1 MNQDAL
7 ERLRNRAKPTVQSR
21 DLSTIPSVSK
31 NEESSQNQKHEAP
44 LIQDEGVAKEAES
57 FADDRH
63 NFVDISDSSNH
74 DVKISTTTDVS
85 KTSPLAIPAQD
96 ELSSSSMDI
105 KTKQSTIRLEQ
116 KLSQKLSQ
124 KCQEEEISREVFLE
138 ALFVYFENHKSIQSK
153 VLAEARKR
161 DRQRQKIAN
170 YRRAR
175 SMIERFGKDA
185 GLEGASSPPAVR
197 NE

>member
-31 NEESSQNQKHEAP
+31 NEEISNRETSVTFNTVK
-44 LIQDEGVAKEAES
+44 
-57 FADDRH
+57 
-63 NFVDISDSSNH
+63 DISNSSNQ
-74 DVKISTTTDVS
+74 DSEISTISDVEAVSQPS
-85 KTSPLAIPAQD
+85 KLASN

-116 KLSQKLSQ
+116 KLSQRLSQ
-124 KCQEEEISREVFLE
+124 QCQEEEISREVFLE

-153 VLAEARKR
+153 VLQEARKR
-161 DRQRQKIAN
+161 DKQRQKIAN
-170 YRRAR
+170 YRRAK
-175 SMIERFGKDA
+175 SMIERFG
-185 GLEGASSPPAVR
+185 S
-197 NE
+197 

>member
-31 NEESSQNQKHEAP
+31 NEEISNREAS
-44 LIQDEGVAKEAES
+44 VTTNTVK
-57 FADDRH
+57 
-63 NFVDISDSSNH
+63 DISDSSNQ
-74 DVKISTTTDVS
+74 DLEISTIADVEAVSQPS
-85 KTSPLAIPAQD
+85 KLASN

-116 KLSQKLSQ
+116 KLSQRLSQ
-124 KCQEEEISREVFLE
+124 QCQEEEISREVFLE

-153 VLAEARKR
+153 VLQEARKR
-161 DRQRQKIAN
+161 DKQRQKIAN
-170 YRRAR
+170 YRRAK
-175 SMIERFGKDA
+175 SMIERFGS
-185 GLEGASSPPAVR
+185 E
-197 NE
+197 

>member
-31 NEESSQNQKHEAP
+31 NEETSNREAS
-44 LIQDEGVAKEAES
+44 VTFNTVK
-57 FADDRH
+57 
-63 NFVDISDSSNH
+63 DISDSSNQ
-74 DVKISTTTDVS
+74 DSEISTIADVEAVSQPS
-85 KTSPLAIPAQD
+85 KLASN

-116 KLSQKLSQ
+116 KLSQRLSQ
-124 KCQEEEISREVFLE
+124 QCQEEEISREVFLE

-153 VLAEARKR
+153 VLQEARKR

-170 YRRAR
+170 YRRAK
-175 SMIERFGKDA
+175 SMIERFGS
-185 GLEGASSPPAVR
+185 E
-197 NE
+197 

>member
-31 NEESSQNQKHEAP
+31 NEEISNREASVT
-44 LIQDEGVAKEAES
+44 INTVK
-57 FADDRH
+57 
-63 NFVDISDSSNH
+63 DISDSSNQ
-74 DVKISTTTDVS
+74 DSEISTITDVEAVSQPS
-85 KTSPLAIPAQD
+85 KLASN

-116 KLSQKLSQ
+116 KLSQRLSQ
-124 KCQEEEISREVFLE
+124 QCQEEEISREVFLE

-153 VLAEARKR
+153 VLQEARKR
-161 DRQRQKIAN
+161 DKQRQKIAN
-170 YRRAR
+170 YRRAK
-175 SMIERFGKDA
+175 SMIERFGS
-185 GLEGASSPPAVR
+185 E
-197 NE
+197 

>member
-21 DLSTIPSVSK
+21 DLSTIPSVNK
-31 NEESSQNQKHEAP
+31 NEESSQKPEVSV
-44 LIQDEGVAKEAES
+44 IQEERVAKEAES
-57 FADDRH
+57 LAYDRH
-63 NFVDISDSSNH
+63 NLKDISNSSNQ
-74 DVKISTTTDVS
+74 DVEISSTTDA
-85 KTSPLAIPAQD
+85 LNAIPALD
-96 ELSSSSMDI
+96 ELSSPSMDI

-153 VLAEARKR
+153 VLAEARQR

-170 YRRAR
+170 YRRAK
-175 SMIERFGKDA
+175 SMIERFG
-185 GLEGASSPPAVR
+185 

>member
-31 NEESSQNQKHEAP
+31 NEEISNREASVT
-44 LIQDEGVAKEAES
+44 INTVK
-57 FADDRH
+57 
-63 NFVDISDSSNH
+63 DISDSSNQ
-74 DVKISTTTDVS
+74 DSEISTIADVEAVSQPS
-85 KTSPLAIPAQD
+85 KLASN

-116 KLSQKLSQ
+116 KLSQRLSQ
-124 KCQEEEISREVFLE
+124 QCQEEEISREVFLE

-153 VLAEARKR
+153 VLQEARKR
-161 DRQRQKIAN
+161 DQQRQKIAN
-170 YRRAR
+170 YRRAKL
-175 SMIERFGKDA
+175 MIERFGS
-185 GLEGASSPPAVR
+185 E
-197 NE
+197 

>member
-21 DLSTIPSVSK
+21 DLSTIPSTT
-31 NEESSQNQKHEAP
+31 NNDESLPRENSVILDEA
-44 LIQDEGVAKEAES
+44 ATTNK
-57 FADDRH
+57 ADTACDGTKI
-63 NFVDISDSSNH
+63 VDILDSSNQ
-74 DVKISTTTDVS
+74 DVEISATTDAVR
-85 KTSPLAIPAQD
+85 KSPLPVSTLND
-96 ELSSSSMDI
+96 LSSSSMDI

-138 ALFVYFENHKSIQSK
+138 ALFMYFENHKSIQSK

-170 YRRAR
+170 YRRAK
-175 SMIERFGKDA
+175 SMIERFG
-185 GLEGASSPPAVR
+185 

>member
-31 NEESSQNQKHEAP
+31 NEETSNREAS
-44 LIQDEGVAKEAES
+44 VTFNTVK
-57 FADDRH
+57 
-63 NFVDISDSSNH
+63 DISDSSNQ
-74 DVKISTTTDVS
+74 DSEISTIADVEAVSQPS
-85 KTSPLAIPAQD
+85 KLASN

-116 KLSQKLSQ
+116 KLSQRLSQ
-124 KCQEEEISREVFLE
+124 QCQEEEISREVFLE

-153 VLAEARKR
+153 VLQEARKR
-161 DRQRQKIAN
+161 DKQRQKIAN
-170 YRRAR
+170 YRRAK
-175 SMIERFGKDA
+175 SMIERFGS
-185 GLEGASSPPAVR
+185 E
-197 NE
+197 